1 MTCRRIRTLFT
12 LFVASLGLLLPIS
25 GCFMFHGVYSEA
37 GGTGEAAVGE
47 QHDMPFDAHDAYLYA
62 RDALESQGLVQ
73 ESTPDQ
79 KIVTQ
84 WRDADNTP
92 GIFGSIAGVH
102 PQYRYVVEITPDTPR
117 RSTIVVNVE
126 AQDIP
131 EDQLDK
137 YKASTRIGLF
147 QKIDALAQSNPPATG
162 TPAEG
167 GVNYAVLPGE
177 DLRGLA
183 KRVTGNVDNWQQ
195 IAQDNGLKA
204 PTDTAGVKSVW
215 VRNTMLK
222 PVASGSTPEAKPQ

>member
-1 MTCRRIRTLFT
+1 
-12 LFVASLGLLLPIS
+12 
-25 GCFMFHGVYSEA
+25 MFHGVYSEA

>member
-1 MTCRRIRTLFT
+1 MRGRRFTNWYSTLF
-12 LFVASLGLLLPIS
+12 ASLGLLLPLA
-25 GCFMFHGVYSEA
+25 GCFLFHSAYSEA
-37 GGTGEAAVGE
+37 GGTGEAAIGE
-47 QHDMPFDAHDAYLYA
+47 QHDMQCDAHDAYLYA

-84 WRDADNTP
+84 WRDADNTA

-102 PQYRYVVEITPDTPR
+102 PQYRYVLEITPDTPR

-126 AQDIP
+126 TQDIP
-131 EDQLDK
+131 EDQLGN

-147 QKIDALAQSNPPATG
+147 QKIDALAQANPANTG
-162 TPAEG
+162 TPSEG
-167 GVNYAVLPGE
+167 GVNYALLPGE

-183 KRVTGNVDNWQQ
+183 KRVTGNADNWQQ
-195 IAQDNGLKA
+195 IAHDNGLRS
-204 PTDTAGVKSVW
+204 PTDTSGVKSVW

-222 PVASGSTPEAKPQ
+222 PVASGSTSEAKPQ